1 MKLYYGGYGH
11 HPSGK
16 QYVYYG
22 SDNLRAGQN
31 VVAPVTHWKSGKN
44 YKTMF
49 TIQRSGSFERNK
61 KDVLQRTMAESE
73 VNRLDSKGIN
83 IKTLD
88 ENENLSTLPGS
99 QPFNRKQEWKA
110 YSDYVYKERVK
121 ARLSGKPAQLLTPEQ
136 YRNLNKKPPKPKQ
149 KEFRLKGVTIGDV
162 ITGRKKIKTPNLGI
176 KSKIVKIKDKNGK
189 YVKDEKG
196 QIKTKKVYDVKSSVL
211 NQFLPNKFKKAY
223 LPQTSTKKVW
233 NTDTWEYEKKT
244 EIKYPETP
252 FSRLK
257 ASYNVDNFANR
268 LDAKKRLLG
277 E

>member
-49 TIQRSGSFERNK
+49 TIQRSGGFERNK
-61 KDVLQRTMAESE
+61 KDVLQRTMAENE
-73 VNRLDSKGIN
+73 ANRLQNKGIN
-83 IKTLD
+83 IKTLG

-99 QPFNRKQEWKA
+99 KPFNRKQEWKS
-110 YSDYVYKERVK
+110 YSDYVYKEKIK
-121 ARLSGKPAQLLTPEQ
+121 ARLSGKPAQILTPEQ

-149 KEFRLKGVTIGDV
+149 KEIRFKGVTIGDV
-162 ITGRKKIKTPNLGI
+162 ITGKKTLKTPNYRNLGQRFAN
-176 KSKIVKIKDKNGK
+176 KLSKPYKT
-189 YVKDEKG
+189 E
-196 QIKTKKVYDVKSSVL
+196 IKTKR
-211 NQFLPNKFKKAY
+211 
-223 LPQTSTKKVW
+223 VW
-233 NTDTWEYEKKT
+233 NTDTWEYENKT
-244 EIKYPETP
+244 QIKYPETP

-257 ASYNVDNFANR
+257 ANYNVDNFANK